1 MDPELLS
8 EERTELLEPL
18 VRTFEEELLLEPL
31 PLTRTFE
38 EELLLPEERLDCP
51 VEELERLVLLVLPVE
66 RRSSCWKEEDPEL
79 REDEEELLLPDERTE
94 PLELLTDEREE
105 ELLLPDERTFEEE
118 LLPEERVEEPEDEDP
133 EVVRVDCPL
142 ERELPPV
149 ERVWAAISGAMSMAK
164 ASNMEPAKVINRL
177 IAQVFLGLMYKV
189 VDTDNA

>member
-79 REDEEELLLPDERTE
+79 LRDWAYEDAGMR
-94 PLELLTDEREE
+94 
-105 ELLLPDERTFEEE
+105 
-118 LLPEERVEEPEDEDP
+118 
-133 EVVRVDCPL
+133 
-142 ERELPPV
+142 
-149 ERVWAAISGAMSMAK
+149 AK
-164 ASNMEPAKVINRL
+164 AAASAATEANLMTFFISQCICL
-177 IAQVFLGLMYKV
+177 VF
-189 VDTDNA
+189 